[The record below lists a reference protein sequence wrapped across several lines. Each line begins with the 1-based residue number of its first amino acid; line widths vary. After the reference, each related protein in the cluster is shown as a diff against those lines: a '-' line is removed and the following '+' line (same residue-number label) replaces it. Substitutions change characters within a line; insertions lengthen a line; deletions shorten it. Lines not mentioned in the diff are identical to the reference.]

1 MFVCFFFKPPL
12 KYRTESRWLERSVVG
27 DRGKESRT
35 SVVDRGKQQ
44 QEGSVLTKVKPSDML
59 FKPISASICK
69 SRQGTLGGGCNSLS
83 PSLLSFIP
91 PSSISLSSDLA
102 SGFCPHVCYLI
113 PLLDSFHLMIFSH
126 LSPSKCQSFSLAMG
140 HDPSLFMS
148 LPVYRWVR
156 VSLSCPSICLS
167 VRPSVFSSV
176 HTSVW
181 VCPSVGVGGW
191 EAGPGGA
198 SLPAWLLIQ
207 YLCGVVHLCEA
218 LRSWAGAR
226 THFLWLLELHQDV
239 PDLPLSTLQ
248 EEDGIQLMQA
258 VNELVFTEEH
268 FKYFSTVG
276 EKYIQ
281 AYSFNSHQFHESWE
295 FHLMTLFFLHVLGH
309 LSWTCCRRH
318 TYRTLLMT
326 TFIPSSWVFSAIT
339 YD

>member
-44 QEGSVLTKVKPSDML
+44 QEGSVLTKIKPSDML

-126 LSPSKCQSFSLAMG
+126 LSPSKCQSFSLATG

-167 VRPSVFSSV
+167 VRPSFRPCTRRSESVRQLGWGGGKQVRGGPHFLRGCWFSTCVELSISV
-176 HTSVW
+176 K
-181 VCPSVGVGGW
+181 P
-191 EAGPGGA
+191 
-198 SLPAWLLIQ
+198 
-207 YLCGVVHLCEA
+207 CGVEQEPAPIFCGCLNCI
-218 LRSWAGAR
+218 RMSR
-226 THFLWLLELHQDV
+226 IFLWAH
-239 PDLPLSTLQ
+239 
-248 EEDGIQLMQA
+248 
-258 VNELVFTEEH
+258 
-268 FKYFSTVG
+268 
-276 EKYIQ
+276 
-281 AYSFNSHQFHESWE
+281 
-295 FHLMTLFFLHVLGH
+295 
-309 LSWTCCRRH
+309 CRRK
-318 TYRTLLMT
+318 TE
-326 TFIPSSWVFSAIT
+326 SS
-339 YD
+339 